1 MLEYVSN
8 GGSKLRNE
16 ILRLVLFK
24 AVLLAFLVMAL
35 PIFFTSP
42 AIGKPLVVE
51 KGVIRSDTT
60 WQNEVIVQ
68 GDVEIAEGATLVI
81 MPGTVVKFAKIEENG
96 PANLEMDKT
105 KNFTRAELIING
117 RILAQGTKDK
127 VVVFTSAE
135 KSPRLADW
143 GAINMLDSDNNILEY
158 CDISYGHTAV
168 HGHGAQFTVAN
179 CHLHDNGMAI
189 GFKNV
194 DKCKPRCVTVL
205 YNHITRNGGGVLC
218 SKDSRA
224 IVSHNRIDYNK
235 FFGIYGKKGSH
246 LCVRYNN
253 TVHNGKG
260 VIVYAM
266 KGLQLRE
273 NNICEN
279 EKYNI
284 SLMEG
289 QIWNVDA
296 RHNWWGTPD
305 TKTITTLIWD
315 KDEDATLGILD
326 FSGFADSPI
335 DGAGLPR

>member
-1 MLEYVSN
+1 M
-8 GGSKLRNE
+8 RNDL
-16 ILRLVLFK
+16 LRLVFIR
-24 AVLLAFLVMAL
+24 AVLLSFLVMILSLSLTSVAL
-35 PIFFTSP
+35 
-42 AIGKPLVVE
+42 GKPLVIE
-51 KGVIRSDTT
+51 KGIIKSDTT
-60 WQNEVIVQ
+60 WQNEVIIR

-81 MPGTVVKFAKIEENG
+81 MPGTVVKFAKIQENG
-96 PANLEMDKT
+96 PANLEMDKA

-135 KSPRLADW
+135 KSPSLADW
-143 GAINMLDSDNNILEY
+143 GAINMLESDNNIFEY

-179 CHLHDNGMAI
+179 CYLHDNGVAI

-194 DKCKPRCVTVL
+194 DQCKPQCVTVL

-218 SKDSRA
+218 SRDSRA
-224 IVSHNRIDYNK
+224 VVSHNQIDHNK
-235 FFGIYGKKGSH
+235 FFGIYGKMGSH
-246 LCVRYNN
+246 LSIRYNHA
-253 TVHNGKG
+253 VHNGKG

-273 NNICEN
+273 NNISDNDE
-279 EKYNI
+279 YNI

-305 TKTITTLIWD
+305 TKIITALIWD
-315 KDEDATLGILD
+315 KDEEVTLGTVD

>member
-1 MLEYVSN
+1 VSN
-8 GGSKLRNE
+8 GGSKLRNDS
-16 ILRLVLFK
+16 LRLVLVR
-24 AVLLAFLVMAL
+24 AVLLSFLGMIL
-35 PIFFTSP
+35 TICLTSP
-42 AIGKPLVVE
+42 ALGKSLVIE
-51 KGVIRSDTT
+51 KGVISSDTT
-60 WQNEVIVQ
+60 WQNEVIIR
-68 GDVEIAEGATLVI
+68 GDVEIAEGAALVI

-96 PANLEMDKT
+96 PANLDMDKT

-117 RILAQGTKDK
+117 RILAQGTEDK

-179 CHLHDNGMAI
+179 CHLHDNGVAI

-218 SKDSRA
+218 SKDSRG
-224 IVSHNRIDYNK
+224 IVSHNQIDHNK
-235 FFGIYGKKGSH
+235 FFGIYGKKGSY
-246 LCVRYNN
+246 LNIRYNN

-266 KGLQLRE
+266 KGLQLHQ
-273 NNICEN
+273 NNISDN
-279 EKYNI
+279 EEYNI

-305 TKTITTLIWD
+305 TKRIAALIWD
-315 KDEDATLGILD
+315 KDEDGTLGTLD
-326 FSGFADSPI
+326 FSGFADLPI

>member
-1 MLEYVSN
+1 M
-8 GGSKLRNE
+8 RNDS
-16 ILRLVLFK
+16 LRLVLVR
-24 AVLLAFLVMAL
+24 AVLLSFFGMIL
-35 PIFFTSP
+35 PICLTSS
-42 AIGKPLVVE
+42 ALGKPLVIE
-51 KGVIRSDTT
+51 KGVISSDTT
-60 WQNEVIVQ
+60 WQNEVIIR
-68 GDVEIAEGATLVI
+68 GDVEIAEGATLVV

-96 PANLEMDKT
+96 PANLDMDKT

-117 RILAQGTKDK
+117 RILAQGTKDE

-135 KSPRLADW
+135 KSPHVADW

-179 CHLHDNGMAI
+179 CYLHDNGVAI

-224 IVSHNRIDYNK
+224 TVSHNQVDHNK
-235 FFGIYGKKGSH
+235 FFGVYGKMAFY
-246 LCVRYNN
+246 LNLRYNN
-253 TVHNGKG
+253 AVHNGKG

-266 KGLQLRE
+266 KGVRLRE
-273 NNICEN
+273 NNISDN
-279 EKYNI
+279 EEYNI

-289 QIWNVDA
+289 QTWNVDA

-305 TKTITTLIWD
+305 TKMITALIWD
-315 KDEDATLGILD
+315 KDEDGTLGILD
-326 FSGFADSPI
+326 FSGFADLPI